1 MRQRLTRNK
10 QADPFT
16 LGRSKENPPAEK
28 YMTGDPS
35 TWAEDADMSHPWEKE
50 TREETGH
57 AKENKDMGGDF
68 GKESPK
74 SAAIKSA
81 KELKAKAIKCI
92 RIAEAMFPTASET
105 VWEEQGFALM
115 ELSDRAVQATL
126 DIIEKQA
133 ELAAAAAPSS
143 EEAKVAAEKVAE
155 DEDDSEEEEMSGEE
169 KKAALLVKRANSLIA
184 EAQFQEA
191 LGAADKA
198 ESLKKEARSVLA
210 TAKKVLAGELPE
222 ALKEHMFGDKEEG
235 GEKKEEEKKEAA
247 AAAPAEKKADAAPAD
262 MSAGAPVDAAG
273 KPEDAVPADKDM
285 SVTAKATEANRL
297 LEAAKKL
304 MAEVQAAQATVA
316 APATE
321 KVAEGM
327 DADVSSDKIPEE
339 MKEEEAKEED
349 EEEECAMEEEEEEA
363 HEADFG
369 MGDMVPPQSDDKGLE
384 GLFMTPEMQDAKEAY
399 EAAFGFKTDDAPMA
413 PPAPAMAGPMAP
425 PAPAPMA
432 PPADA
437 PAAPGLDHLK
447 GASKTASAKK
457 GAKSLKAGL
466 KISSAQSSDD
476 LSNLWDCPPDVSHLF
491 K

>member
-10 QADPFT
+10 QADPYT

-28 YMTGDPS
+28 YMNGDPS
-35 TWAEDADMSHPWEKE
+35 SWAEDPDMSHPWEKE
-50 TREETGH
+50 KREETGH
-57 AKENKDMGGDF
+57 AAENKDMSGDF

-115 ELSDRAVQATL
+115 ELSDRAIQATL
-126 DIIEKQA
+126 DLIEKHA
-133 ELAAAAAPSS
+133 APAAATA

-155 DEDDSEEEEMSGEE
+155 EEDEDEEMSDQE
-169 KKAALLVKRANSLIA
+169 KKAGLLVKRANSLIA

-191 LGAADKA
+191 LGMGDKA
-198 ESLKKEARSVLA
+198 EALKKEARSVLA

-247 AAAPAEKKADAAPAD
+247 APAAPAVTEKKADEAAPAD
-262 MSAGAPVDAAG
+262 MSKGAPVDASG

-285 SVTAKATEANRL
+285 TVTAKAAEATRL

-304 MAEVQAAQATVA
+304 MAEVEAAKAPVTA
-316 APATE
+316 SAEAAAEAPATE

-327 DADVSSDKIPEE
+327 NADVSNSEIPSE
-339 MKEEEAKEED
+339 MKEEAKEED
-349 EEEECAMEEEEEEA
+349 EEEEAMEEEEEEA
-363 HEADFG
+363 HEHDFG
-369 MGDMVPPQSDDKGLE
+369 MGDMVPQSNDAGLE

-399 EAAFGFKTDDAPMA
+399 EAAFGMKADEAPAAPM
-413 PPAPAMAGPMAP
+413 
-425 PAPAPMA
+425 APAPMA
-432 PPADA
+432 APMAPAPMAEA
-437 PAAPGLDHLK
+437 PAAPALDHK
-447 GASKTASAKK
+447 AASKTASAKK
-457 GAKSLKAGL
+457 GAKSLKAGI
-466 KISSAQSSDD
+466 KISGAQGSDD
-476 LSNLWDCPPDVSHLF
+476 LSSLWDCPPDVSHLF